1 MALNLR
7 RVGEVADGSV
17 TSAKLADVAV
27 ITVKLADDAVVTGKI
42 APGAV
47 GSTDLADDAVTSVK
61 IAADAVTSAK
71 IADGAVGSTEIADDA
86 VIGAKIASGVVDAEL
101 SSKHKTSLVIGDDSE
116 VSVTGVTPS
125 IQKTLRFVKAS
136 NLPGTTLITKTEMKS
151 NNALYTATVRYKID
165 GVTVGSDET
174 SVATTYEL
182 KEQEIDISA
191 IANGRHLLDVELVS
205 DDAAGISY
213 NQLVELHLGG

>member
-17 TSAKLADVAV
+17 TSAKLADGAV

-47 GSTDLADDAVTSVK
+47 GSTDLAD
-61 IAADAVTSAK
+61 DAVTSAK

>member
-17 TSAKLADVAV
+17 TSAKLADGAV
-27 ITVKLADDAVVTGKI
+27 ITAKLADDAVVTGKI

-71 IADGAVGSTEIADDA
+71 IADDA